1 MLAMKACFIKLN
13 CLEDTL
19 DNTVTVNAGNIS
31 TIKRITYNDVLQ
43 TMVMMVGGERFG
55 VSETPEEIAEIVER
69 ELSKEPAY

>member
-1 MLAMKACFIKLN
+1 MKACFIKLN

>member
-1 MLAMKACFIKLN
+1 MLDMKACFIKLN
-13 CLEDTL
+13 SLEETVDS
-19 DNTVTVNAGNIS
+19 TVTVNASNIS

-55 VSETPEEIAEIVER
+55 VSDTPEEIAELVER

>member
-1 MLAMKACFIKLN
+1 MKACFIKLN
-13 CLEDTL
+13 SLEETVDS
-19 DNTVTVNAGNIS
+19 TVTVNASNIS

-55 VSETPEEIAEIVER
+55 VSDTPEEIAELVER